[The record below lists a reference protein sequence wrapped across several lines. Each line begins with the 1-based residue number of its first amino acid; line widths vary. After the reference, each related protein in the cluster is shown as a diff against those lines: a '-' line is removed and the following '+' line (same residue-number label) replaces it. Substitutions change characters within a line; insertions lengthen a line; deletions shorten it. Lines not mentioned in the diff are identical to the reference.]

1 MKPSCLTFRS
11 PTPATATPRQQRRGH
26 PYSPC
31 SSNRQYP
38 SDYLEQLPIDYLVR
52 SHALRKIAYSA
63 FVLLNGL
70 VISAFLLSAVTM
82 LTP

>member
-1 MKPSCLTFRS
+1 MKPSCLTLRS

-52 SHALRKIAYSA
+52 SQAQRMARVVMKVWRVIASNSWL
-63 FVLLNGL
+63 VPLLFGL
-70 VISAFLLSAVTM
+70 L
-82 LTP
+82 